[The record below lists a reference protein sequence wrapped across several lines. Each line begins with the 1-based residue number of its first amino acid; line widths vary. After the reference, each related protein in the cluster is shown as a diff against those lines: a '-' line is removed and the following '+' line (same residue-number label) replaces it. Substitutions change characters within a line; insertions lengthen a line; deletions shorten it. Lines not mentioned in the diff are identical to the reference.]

1 MGDGSLVKCWT
12 GRLSVEL
19 KVKIVDGSTI
29 AGINLRVFFVL
40 KKLVGN
46 NFTLKDRS
54 YIMCDIEAKLV
65 EGN

>member
-1 MGDGSLVKCWT
+1 MG
-12 GRLSVEL
+12 L

-46 NFTLKDRS
+46 KFTLKDRS
-54 YIMCDIEAKLV
+54 YIKCNIDAKLV
-65 EGN
+65 CGS

>member
-1 MGDGSLVKCWT
+1 MVKCWT

-46 NFTLKDRS
+46 KFTLKDRS
-54 YIMCDIEAKLV
+54 SIKCNIDVKLV
-65 EGN
+65 

>member
-1 MGDGSLVKCWT
+1 
-12 GRLSVEL
+12 VEL

-46 NFTLKDRS
+46 KFTLKDRS
-54 YIMCDIEAKLV
+54 YIKCDIDAKLV
-65 EGN
+65 YGS